1 MLRSSPFHR
10 ENYSRLILGVV
21 IQFYQR
27 CSDRFQALT
36 TTPAVDGDQEAQVAL
51 AAQWAQRLELQTCLM
66 ELMSMKVE
74 RFFYQWLSSDMI
86 SQEPNDLRQQELYRQ
101 ETQIEMDFLE
111 QKKISKADL
120 ISSVRDIAALASLHR
135 SVVRS
140 LFAAFA
146 VTLMLLQSWF
156 AAELNA
162 LKARPQD
169 TLSNMTPI
177 NLEPVTGF
185 TPSTSYMP
193 SLPPES
199 LLEPLSLPLSRE
211 MAL

>member
-1 MLRSSPFHR
+1 M
-10 ENYSRLILGVV
+10 GVV

-36 TTPAVDGDQEAQVAL
+36 TTPGDQEAQIAL
-51 AAQWAQRLELQTCLM
+51 AAQWAQRMELQTCLM
-66 ELMSMKVE
+66 ELMSMKVGH
-74 RFFYQWLSSDMI
+74 FFYHWLSTDII
-86 SQEPNDLRQQELYRQ
+86 SQEPDDLRQQELYRQ
-101 ETQIEMDFLE
+101 ETQMEMKFLE

-120 ISSVRDIAALASLHR
+120 ISSMRDLAALASLHR
-135 SVVRS
+135 SVVRF
-140 LFAAFA
+140 LFAAFS
-146 VTLMLLQSWF
+146 VTLNLLQSWF
-156 AAELNA
+156 AAELDT

-169 TLSNMTPI
+169 NMTPI

-193 SLPPES
+193 ALPPES

>member
-1 MLRSSPFHR
+1 
-10 ENYSRLILGVV
+10 
-21 IQFYQR
+21 
-27 CSDRFQALT
+27 
-36 TTPAVDGDQEAQVAL
+36 
-51 AAQWAQRLELQTCLM
+51 
-66 ELMSMKVE
+66 
-74 RFFYQWLSSDMI
+74 MI
-86 SQEPNDLRQQELYRQ
+86 SQELNGLRQQELYRQ
-101 ETQIEMDFLE
+101 ETQIEMDFLK
-111 QKKISKADL
+111 QKKRISKADL
-120 ISSVRDIAALASLHR
+120 ISSMRDLAALASLHR

-146 VTLMLLQSWF
+146 MTLMLLQSWF
-156 AAELNA
+156 AAELNT

-169 TLSNMTPI
+169 TLTPI

-185 TPSTSYMP
+185 TPSTSFMP